1 MASLLWNNGW
11 SLILKP
17 CGKADVPAKTV
28 HTVRFLDIVQ
38 NVRIIDWASR
48 TDLGLLSTA
57 VPHPKPPFLI
67 RLTRRPLPS
76 SIPLCQTRQENLSLR
91 KCALCI
97 LCVPEC
103 IACFRQSY
111 KRSLILRHGN
121 LRGHG
126 FWLAALD
133 EDSPL
138 PALSQLIIS
147 KDTSYVQLLA
157 SSGELTFMASRS
169 LQESLPIIIAVEIQV
184 RCIARSST
192 SSLTEHGIIFLCR
205 GGGAVATGKLIK
217 PPCCCPET
225 SSEMM

>member
-11 SLILKP
+11 SLTLKT

-76 SIPLCQTRQENLSLR
+76 SIPLCQTRHENLSPR

-103 IACFRQSY
+103 IACFRQSSD
-111 KRSLILRHGN
+111 RSSILREGIFATI
-121 LRGHG
+121 L
-126 FWLAALD
+126 F
-133 EDSPL
+133 
-138 PALSQLIIS
+138 
-147 KDTSYVQLLA
+147 VCLLA
-157 SSGELTFMASRS
+157 CLLVCSF
-169 LQESLPIIIAVEIQV
+169 VV
-184 RCIARSST
+184 C
-192 SSLTEHGIIFLCR
+192 
-205 GGGAVATGKLIK
+205 
-217 PPCCCPET
+217 
-225 SSEMM
+225 